1 MARNDYRT
9 VTVND
14 GVRARVAATHDV
26 HRTDKK
32 KAKAGGD
39 IATRELTRMTAW
51 TALLL
56 AGLMEIA
63 WALGLKF
70 SGGFTRV
77 WPSVGTVMALGSSF
91 VFLGLSLRTVPLG
104 TAYAVWTGIGA
115 IGAAVAGMVLFGE
128 PVNAFRILCLAL
140 IFSGIVGLRLT
151 PQ

>member
-1 MARNDYRT
+1 MAELDPGARPSTVFIELTRRN
-9 VTVND
+9 
-14 GVRARVAATHDV
+14 
-26 HRTDKK
+26 
-32 KAKAGGD
+32 AKAGGA
-39 IATRELTRMTAW
+39 IANRGLTSMTAW

-77 WPSVGTVMALGSSF
+77 WPSIGTVMALGSSF
-91 VFLGLSLRTVPLG
+91 VFLGLSLKTVPLG

-115 IGAAVAGMVLFGE
+115 IGAVVAGMMLFGE
-128 PVNAFRILCLAL
+128 PVNVFRILCLAL
-140 IFSGIVGLRLT
+140 ILTGIVGLRLT

>member
-1 MARNDYRT
+1 
-9 VTVND
+9 
-14 GVRARVAATHDV
+14 
-26 HRTDKK
+26 
-32 KAKAGGD
+32 
-39 IATRELTRMTAW
+39 MTAW

-77 WPSVGTVMALGSSF
+77 WPSIGTVMALGSSF
-91 VFLGLSLRTVPLG
+91 VFLGLSLKTVPLG

-115 IGAAVAGMVLFGE
+115 IGAVVAGMMLFGE
-128 PVNAFRILCLAL
+128 PVNVFRILCLAL
-140 IFSGIVGLRLT
+140 ILTGIVGLRLT